1 MMQMGH
7 IPLCGTTTKA
17 HMLEDVAIMERMQAG
32 EKILNGQEMNEI
44 SHLLGIHDHTEDEA
58 FD

>member
-1 MMQMGH
+1 MMRMGH
-7 IPLCGTTTKA
+7 IPLCGTTSKA

-32 EKILNGQEMNEI
+32 EKILSDQEMNEF
-44 SHLLGIHDHTEDEA
+44 SRLLGIDNYIEKEG